1 MDVNLANG
9 AIPTTSSWCCLHAPR
24 CALGK
29 FTWHADSYVFKVSIQ
44 ASVTVVANVRERKRN
59 LKSTLEEGLLH
70 DERKENAL

>member
-9 AIPTTSSWCCLHAPR
+9 AIPTSSSWYCRHAPR
-24 CALGK
+24 CALGR

-44 ASVTVVANVRERKRN
+44 ASVTVVAHVRERKRK
-59 LKSTLEEGLLH
+59 LKSTLEKGLPY